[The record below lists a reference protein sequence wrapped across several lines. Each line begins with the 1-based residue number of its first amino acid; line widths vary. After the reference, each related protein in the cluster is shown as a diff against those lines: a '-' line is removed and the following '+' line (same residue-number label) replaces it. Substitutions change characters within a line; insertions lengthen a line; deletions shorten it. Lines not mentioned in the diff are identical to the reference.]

1 MNSAPGEKEPGQ
13 PTANIV
19 PLRRFVHRMSSAVSP
34 RMRSWEGPQVERV
47 AWNKPP
53 RRARS
58 QPPAGRI
65 HKRGQGGTEVNEWTV
80 DDLRHAVRTGSG
92 VGDYTL
98 LFLWIKFWSN
108 GGGACIAELGAFIQG
123 LQALSDNDSVVL
135 GIVVDE
141 LRSPD
146 SIATAGAQNVKSNSQ
161 ILGLS
166 KRTQYHRSEHR
177 Q

>member
-1 MNSAPGEKEPGQ
+1 MNPAQGEKEPGQ
-13 PTANIV
+13 PTANID
-19 PLRRFVHRMSSAVSP
+19 PLRRFVHRMASAVPP
-34 RMRSWEGPQVERV
+34 RKRSWEGPQVERV

-65 HKRGQGGTEVNEWTV
+65 HKKVQGGTEANAWTV
-80 DDLRHAVRTGSG
+80 DDLRQAVRTGSG
-92 VGDYTL
+92 DGDYTL

-123 LQALSDNDSVVL
+123 LQALSDNDAVVL

-141 LRSPD
+141 LHCPV
-146 SIATAGAQNVKSNSQ
+146 SIPTAGAQHV
-161 ILGLS
+161 
-166 KRTQYHRSEHR
+166 
-177 Q
+177 